1 MIRTG
6 GIDYVQLYAQ
16 MIHEVEAGLPTYFTK
31 AQEREMQ
38 RRNQRYTVKDEVE
51 TLFSTFFRVPR
62 NNKEGELITAEEVL
76 NKLSAQDHHV
86 VRHLSP
92 STLGQR
98 LITMGLT
105 PRHTRRGNAYRLVV
119 L

>member
-1 MIRTG
+1 
-6 GIDYVQLYAQ
+6 

-38 RRNQRYTVKDEVE
+38 RRNQRYTVKDELE

-62 NNKEGELITAEEVL
+62 NKKEGELITADEVL
-76 NKLSAQDHHV
+76 RKLSSKDHYV

-98 LITMGLT
+98 LVNMGLT
-105 PRHTRRGNAYRLVV
+105 PSHTRRGNAYRLVA